1 MNLRGKCKAYCQA
14 LCAIDSRLRL
24 VRGWYH
30 ESDGQ
35 DRYQHWW
42 CELDDG
48 SIVDPTVTQFRTT
61 NGSYERF
68 DGTAP
73 CELCG
78 DKQKEQWLRPYGSKV
93 FCSHECLKMFKDGS
107 RSEQKQFLMDKID
120 KKCQKPCL
128 NPLRGSIEKNQTTC
142 NRHRS

>member
-1 MNLRGKCKAYCQA
+1 MNMHLRGKCKVYCQA

-42 CELDDG
+42 CEFDDG

-61 NGSYERF
+61 NGSYKRF
-68 DGTAP
+68 TDTAP
-73 CELCG
+73 CDMCG
-78 DKQKEQWLRPYGSKV
+78 AKQKEEWLRYFGHKV
-93 FCSHECLKMFKDGS
+93 FCSMECLDVYKDGS
-107 RSEQKQFLMDKID
+107 RAEQEQFLKRISDE
-120 KKCQKPCL
+120 Q
-128 NPLRGSIEKNQTTC
+128 G
-142 NRHRS
+142 